1 MGHVYVC
8 YDTKWTDYYFAADF
22 AYQHHSGEARLWE
35 SILKTISKDEVFVL
49 E

>member
-1 MGHVYVC
+1 MGHMYVC
-8 YDTKWTDYYFAADF
+8 YDAKWTDYNFAADF